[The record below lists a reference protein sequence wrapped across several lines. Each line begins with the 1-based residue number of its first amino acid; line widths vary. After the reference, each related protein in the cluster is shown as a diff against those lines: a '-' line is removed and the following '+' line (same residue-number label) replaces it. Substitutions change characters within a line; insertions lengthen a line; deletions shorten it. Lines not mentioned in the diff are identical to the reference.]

1 MADPRL
7 PIPAGRFA
15 IPRTGHYGD
24 VRRSP
29 KDGGCGTHGYPCMH
43 RGVDLAAPA
52 STEVVAPHD
61 GWILAAVMAPKGQP
75 LPAPFVGYEPGVVLI
90 AHDDIAA
97 ESWWR
102 RHGGLGKN
110 IVQWIKDLGTD
121 GPQSARYSLLG
132 HVVTP
137 LQIEL
142 DSRVWKPED
151 RSSWREASDGTLVAV
166 FKPHGDRATV
176 ADGGK
181 YVHAGDVVGYV
192 SPTARHVHWE
202 LRIRPLAEGAQ
213 RIDPFAAFAQLYGL
227 AVPASA
233 GSSSGDCGML
243 LLLAA
248 LAYAS
253 GKRR

>member
-1 MADPRL
+1 MAEPRI
-7 PIPAGRFA
+7 PIPPGRFS

-24 VRRSP
+24 VRRSS
-29 KDGGCGTHGYPCMH
+29 KDGGCGVHGYPCTH

-52 STEVVAPHD
+52 GTEVVAPHD
-61 GWILAAVMAPKGQP
+61 GWILAAVMAPAGQK
-75 LPAPFVGYEPGVVLI
+75 LAPPFAGYEPGVVLI

-97 ESWWR
+97 EGWWR

-137 LQIEL
+137 LQMPL
-142 DSRVWKPED
+142 DSRVWNPED
-151 RSSWREASDGTLVAV
+151 TSSWRKASDGTLVAV
-166 FKPHGDRATV
+166 FKPHGDRALV

-181 YVHAGDVVGYV
+181 YVRAGDVVGYI
-192 SPTARHVHWE
+192 SPTAGHTHWE
-202 LRIRPLAEGAQ
+202 LRISPLAEGKD

-227 AVPASA
+227 AVPAGASP
-233 GSSSGDCGML
+233 SGGGWIL

-248 LAYAS
+248 VAYEATR
-253 GKRR
+253 KRR